1 MAVRLRRAEQVERN
15 REAVLEA
22 ARQVFIQRGYA
33 GASLEAIAEV
43 AGFSKGVVYSQFG
56 SKPDLFFALLERRI
70 TERAAQNDRVVAQF
84 VGAEALH
91 ELIRASHLDAA
102 VDSGWRYVL
111 TEFRALAMRDPEL
124 NRRYAEA
131 HSHAVES
138 LASVLGRVY
147 QGTGLRPPLPPIP
160 RRVFPECSRPAFRA
174 RRQPECFARQRSC
187 PVDAACGR
195 LGYLSRAAVMTI
207 RASSTAW
214 QRFRDDVR
222 MATLAGAS
230 EQIARL
236 TWNSEQIAQA
246 QRDGLRRLLRH
257 AAEYSPFHRGRL
269 AGIDLMAVDPADLSA
284 LPVMT
289 KTAMM
294 DELDDVFTDRRLG
307 RADVEAAL
315 AATGAEAVP
324 ILDDYVALA
333 SGGCSGRR
341 GLFVFDRQATTL
353 FFAALTGPR

>member
-33 GASLEAIAEV
+33 GASLEAIAEE

-147 QGTGLRPPLPPIP
+147 QGTGLRPPVP
-160 RRVFPECSRPAFRA
+160 V
-174 RRQPECFARQRSC
+174 RSLAEFFLS
-187 PVDAACGR
+187 AAAGVA
-195 LGYLSRAAVMTI
+195 LERAA
-207 RASSTAW
+207 
-214 QRFRDDVR
+214 
-222 MATLAGAS
+222 
-230 EQIARL
+230 
-236 TWNSEQIAQA
+236 N
-246 QRDGLRRLLRH
+246 
-257 AAEYSPFHRGRL
+257 PN
-269 AGIDLMAVDPADLSA
+269 A
-284 LPVMT
+284 LPDSDLAQLT
-289 KTAMM
+289 
-294 DELDDVFTDRRLG
+294 L
-307 RADVEAAL
+307 RAVGL
-315 AATGAEAVP
+315 AT
-324 ILDDYVALA
+324 
-333 SGGCSGRR
+333 
-341 GLFVFDRQATTL
+341 
-353 FFAALTGPR
+353 